1 VGDPVENNLPRGR
14 LSSLNRILLRVPV
27 EEDVQF
33 RYFGNPTAIDFAVEL
48 DHELHSHS
56 LPSMARMRRFGNGH
70 RGPVRPAGMPPTGV
84 SPNGLPIKP
93 KDLTWDQS

>member
-48 DHELHSHS
+48 DRELHSQS

-70 RGPVRPAGMPPTGV
+70 
-84 SPNGLPIKP
+84 
-93 KDLTWDQS
+93 